1 MTGLELLI
9 AAASDKE
16 LPVAAHR
23 QLREMAVRLT
33 RQSVRDAV
41 ASENREA
48 FNVVA
53 NRTDWKPTVGL
64 DRELT
69 FKDRGGEWCGD

>member
-33 RQSVRDAV
+33 RQSVREAV
-41 ASENREA
+41 ASEHREA
-48 FNVVA
+48 FYAVA
-53 NRTDWKPTVGL
+53 NKTDWQPTVGL

-69 FKDRGGEWCGD
+69 FKDRGGEFTGD